1 MLPLT
6 GEGTGCIRPEQIVL
20 PGTAPLPWL
29 PVFQVRAEEAV
40 LLFHRPLLCAS
51 RCRDLGIG
59 PAPAARLVAG

>member
-20 PGTAPLPWL
+20 PGAAPLPWL

-40 LLFHRPLLCAS
+40 LLFLRPESTS
-51 RCRDLGIG
+51 RATPVIHSSVDDLGG
-59 PAPAARLVAG
+59 A